1 MATVPKFYKKEIVD
15 ALVAETWKCALL
27 TSGHTINAGTQ
38 QTYANV
44 SANEVSAVGTGYTAG
59 GNTVVGKVANYD
71 GTGLNAYITATALQ
85 FTGLTATPHY
95 AVLYETAGGKIR
107 SQIDFGADYPVVAG
121 TLTLTWNAN
130 GIIKVS

>member
-38 QTYANV
+38 ETYADV

-59 GNTVVGKVANYD
+59 GNTVAGKSAAYSGN
-71 GTGLNAYITATALQ
+71 NAYITATALQ

-95 AVLYETAGGKIR
+95 AVLYETTGGKIR
-107 SQIDFGADYPVVAG
+107 SQIDFGADYPVVNG
-121 TLTLTWNAN
+121 TITLTWNAN